1 MNPQNRIEELVKRRA
16 FRLSDLRSKEYR
28 EKSRS
33 EDKEQLAIEQINS
46 NRIPELSGK
55 S

>member
-1 MNPQNRIEELVKRRA
+1 MNPQNRIEELVKRNA
-16 FRLSDLRSKEYR
+16 FRLSDLGLKENR
-28 EKSRS
+28 EKPRS
-33 EDKEQLAIEQINS
+33 DKKEQSAIEQTNS